1 MTIEETIATILSPAK
16 GMLVIDEH
24 AEALVGGRGDR
35 EPAHRFTELVLS
47 TPELAGHVSSVL
59 LTRHTF
65 DAVAGRLPADRLVGV
80 RLDTRS
86 DPATGFSDL
95 VRTSASFVEWR
106 AHVPPHEVSRGA
118 VHIQAGILARG
129 AAAAQSEGIV
139 PVLTVA
145 MPDLTQATIRLS
157 QAVTSNALVA
167 LREELDQAGAD
178 ASRLLLRVNMVVAGE
193 ADPEPHDPQQVAALT
208 LLVLERCLPGTAG
221 VLLLSGGQPLDRAC
235 ANLRAISALAARR
248 ARPWPVT
255 FSFCRPLVRDAAQAF
270 SNGDTAEAA
279 RLVVESAR
287 RASES
292 LEPARVSDDTVA

>member
-16 GMLVIDEH
+16 GMLVADEY
-24 AEALVGGRGDR
+24 AEALVAGGGDR
-35 EPAHRFTELVLS
+35 DAVHRFAELLAS
-47 TPELAGHVSSVL
+47 TPELAGYVSSVL
-59 LTRHTF
+59 LTRDTF
-65 DAVAGRLPADRLVGV
+65 DAVADRLPGGPLVGV

-86 DPATGFSDL
+86 DPAAGFTDL

-118 VHIQAGILARG
+118 VHIDAQMLARG

-145 MPDLTQATIRLS
+145 MPDLGHATIRVS

-167 LREELDQAGAD
+167 LREELDKAVVD
-178 ASRLLLRVNMVVAGE
+178 ATRLLLRVNMVVAGE
-193 ADPEPHDPQQVAALT
+193 ADPAPKDPQQVADLT
-208 LLVLERCLPGTAG
+208 LTVLERCLPGTAG

-235 ANLRAISALAARR
+235 GNLRAISALASRR
-248 ARPWPVT
+248 SDPRPVT
-255 FSFCRPLVRDAAQAF
+255 FGFSRPLVGAAAEAF
-270 SNGDTAEAA
+270 SVGDIVEAA
-279 RLVVESAR
+279 RLLVENAR

-292 LEPARVSDDTVA
+292 LEPARVPDGTLA